1 MKKLF
6 TERHGAIKP
15 RVAETLDAVTRDAL
29 MNLVRARMDEEWF
42 GLRFP
47 AKCRDGHAYA
57 GTDFS
62 KLQATM
68 EGYGVLWPRTAF
80 DRDAPP
86 TDGQVFDLVEFAYEH
101 VAEALNPEFHSY
113 WSHSHYTY
121 DQQQGQEK
129 FAAGVNRIFERNGA
143 AFHLVEGEISR
154 IAPAILDDSLAQT
167 LFHTGDAELDKM
179 LQAAR
184 EKFLNR
190 ALDVRREALEKL
202 WDAWERLK
210 TLEPAKDKKTS
221 VKALLDR
228 VSTEPTFRERL
239 ETEAA
244 QLTEIGN
251 KFMIRHSEI
260 DKIPV
265 ADSAQVDYLFHRMF
279 AFIRIVLKA
288 TGRGG

>member
-6 TERHGAIKP
+6 TERHGTAKP

-29 MNLVRARMDEEWF
+29 LNLVRARMDEEWF

-47 AKCRDGHAYA
+47 EKCRDGHAHA
-57 GTDFS
+57 GTDFR

-68 EGYGVLWPRTAF
+68 EGYGVLWPRGAF
-80 DRDAPP
+80 DPDSPP
-86 TDGQVFDLVEFAYEH
+86 MDGQVFDLVEFAYEH

-121 DQQQGQEK
+121 NQQQGQAR
-129 FAAGVNRIFERNGA
+129 FATDVNRIFERNGA
-143 AFHLVEGEISR
+143 AFQLVEGEVTR

-167 LFHTGDAELDKM
+167 LFQTGNAELDKM

-210 TLEPAKDKKTS
+210 TLEPGKDKKAS

-228 VSTEPTFRERL
+228 VSTEPMFRERL
-239 ETEAA
+239 ESEAA

-260 DKIPV
+260 DRIPV
-265 ADSAQVDYLFHRMF
+265 ADSAQVD
-279 AFIRIVLKA
+279 
-288 TGRGG
+288 

>member
-6 TERHGAIKP
+6 TERHGAAKP
-15 RVAETLDAVTRDAL
+15 RVAEALDAVTRDAL
-29 MNLVRARMDEEWF
+29 LNLVRARMDEEWF

-47 AKCRDGHAYA
+47 EKCRDGHAYA

-68 EGYGVLWPRTAF
+68 EGYGVLWPRGAF
-80 DRDAPP
+80 DPDSSP

-121 DQQQGQEK
+121 DQQQGQAK
-129 FAAGVNRIFERNGA
+129 FATDVNRIFERNGA
-143 AFHLVEGEISR
+143 AFHLVEGEVTR

-210 TLEPAKDKKTS
+210 TLEPAKDKKAS

-228 VSTEPTFRERL
+228 VTTEPVFRERL
-239 ETEAA
+239 EIEAA

>member
-6 TERHGAIKP
+6 TERHGAVKP

-29 MNLVRARMDEEWF
+29 LNLVRARMDEEWF

-47 AKCRDGHAYA
+47 WKCRDGHANA
-57 GTDFS
+57 GTDFT

-68 EGYGVLWPRTAF
+68 EGYGVLWPRTAV
-80 DRDAPP
+80 DPDAPP
-86 TDGQVFDLVEFAYEH
+86 TDRQVFDLVEFAYEH

-121 DQQQGQEK
+121 DQQQGQAK

-210 TLEPAKDKKTS
+210 TLEPAKDKKPS

-228 VSTEPTFRERL
+228 VPPSQRFGSGWRL
-239 ETEAA
+239 RPSNSPK
-244 QLTEIGN
+244 L
-251 KFMIRHSEI
+251 
-260 DKIPV
+260 
-265 ADSAQVDYLFHRMF
+265 
-279 AFIRIVLKA
+279 A
-288 TGRGG
+288 TSS

>member
-6 TERHGAIKP
+6 TERHGAMKL

-29 MNLVRARMDEEWF
+29 LNIVLARMDEEWF
-42 GLRFP
+42 GLSFP
-47 AKCRDGHAYA
+47 EKCRDGYAFA

-62 KLQATM
+62 KLRATM
-68 EGYGVLWPRTAF
+68 EGYGVLWPRTAVNP
-80 DRDAPP
+80 DVPP
-86 TDGQVFDLVEFAYEH
+86 TDGQVFDLVEFTYEH
-101 VAEALNPEFHSY
+101 VAEALSPEFHSF

-121 DQQQGQEK
+121 DQQQGQAK
-129 FAAGVNRIFERNGA
+129 FAVDVNRIFERNGA

-167 LFHTGDAELDKM
+167 LFHTGDFELDKM

-210 TLEPAKDKKTS
+210 TLEPAKDKKAS

-228 VSTEPTFRERL
+228 VSTEPTFRDRL

-279 AFIRIVLKA
+279 AFIRIVLK
-288 TGRGG
+288 TSDRGG